1 MNTFQE
7 YFNKRFLFEEAPGGI
22 GSPGALPG
30 MGGGAG
36 GPPPGM
42 GGGAGGPPPGIGGG
56 AGGPPPGMGGG
67 PPGGGGAPGGEPPPK
82 NPLKINTLDVWETL
96 KKIFGMD
103 TDEKS
108 PDIPE
113 KPNKLQHLN
122 S

>member
-7 YFNKRFLFEEAPGGI
+7 YFNKRFLFEEAPGI
-22 GSPGALPG
+22 GAPGAIP
-30 MGGGAG
+30 AG
-36 GPPPGM
+36 GPP
-42 GGGAGGPPPGIGGG
+42 GGGAPGGGSPGMPPPGGGG
-56 AGGPPPGMGGG
+56 MGGMGGG
-67 PPGGGGAPGGEPPPK
+67 PPMGGPGGAPGGPGADMAGK
-82 NPLKINTLDVWETL
+82 IALKINTLDVWETL
-96 KKIFGMD
+96 KKIFGSE

>member
-7 YFNKRFLFEEAPGGI
+7 YFNKRFLFEEAPGGGI
-22 GSPGALPG
+22 GAPGALPG
-30 MGGGAG
+30 GPGGAG
-36 GPPPGM
+36 SPPGGMPPP
-42 GGGAGGPPPGIGGG
+42 IGGG
-56 AGGPPPGMGGG
+56 GGGGGMGGGPPPGMGGG
-67 PPGGGGAPGGEPPPK
+67 PPGGGAPGGEPPPK

-96 KKIFGMD
+96 KKIFGSE